1 MPVPRLT
8 RPPTHGRSLAG
19 QDTEVAEVNFPLIVA
34 VLAALLGFG
43 LPIWL
48 MGPGTSVPIAL
59 LALLCALILGRA
71 GWWLAARGEAKAEE
85 TLPEPSSQARSPPPR
100 DPAPWRAPEEGS

>member
-1 MPVPRLT
+1 M
-8 RPPTHGRSLAG
+8 
-19 QDTEVAEVNFPLIVA
+19 NFPFIVA

-71 GWWLAARGEAKAEE
+71 GWWLAARGEVKAEE
-85 TLPEPSSQARSPPPR
+85 TLPEPSPQARRPPPR
-100 DPAPWRAPEEGS
+100 DPTPWRAPEEGD